1 MLDEL
6 LQKGYG
12 LGSGISLFIAVNI
25 CGAFL
30 MAGFSAEHINVG
42 EGKDN
47 FEYEGCIFALLHNV
61 FSKQN
66 KLAGVLSA
74 FSRLNGPNI
83 YRLIVTIGLVF
94 GAVYVQQYRLEI
106 KLSSRKMRG
115 FRQPYPIKLIY
126 ASNIC
131 LIVYSVVVANI
142 YNFSQITSSF
152 FPGNFLFGIIGK
164 WGKDNNFNKAP
175 TGGFAYYLSP
185 NHGLANALMDPF
197 HTAIYAVFLLFI
209 CVQVSKLWIDIS
221 GNNAKDVAKQ
231 FSDQELSI
239 EGMREESMS
248 KLLNNYIP
256 TAAGLGGAVLAAM
269 CIGGD
274 LVGVCG
280 SGVGVMLAV
289 TICYQYFEEF
299 AREQ

>member
-1 MLDEL
+1 
-6 LQKGYG
+6 
-12 LGSGISLFIAVNI
+12 
-25 CGAFL
+25 
-30 MAGFSAEHINVG
+30 
-42 EGKDN
+42 
-47 FEYEGCIFALLHNV
+47 
-61 FSKQN
+61 
-66 KLAGVLSA
+66 
-74 FSRLNGPNI
+74 
-83 YRLIVTIGLVF
+83 
-94 GAVYVQQYRLEI
+94 
-106 KLSSRKMRG
+106 
-115 FRQPYPIKLIY
+115 
-126 ASNIC
+126 
-131 LIVYSVVVANI
+131 
-142 YNFSQITSSF
+142 
-152 FPGNFLFGIIGK
+152 
-164 WGKDNNFNKAP
+164 
-175 TGGFAYYLSP
+175 
-185 NHGLANALMDPF
+185 MDPF
-197 HTAIYAVFLLFI
+197 HTAIYAVFLLVI

>member
-1 MLDEL
+1 
-6 LQKGYG
+6 
-12 LGSGISLFIAVNI
+12 
-25 CGAFL
+25 
-30 MAGFSAEHINVG
+30 
-42 EGKDN
+42 
-47 FEYEGCIFALLHNV
+47 LLHNL

-83 YRLIVTIGLVF
+83 YRLVVTIGLVF
-94 GAVYVQQYRLEI
+94 AAVYVQQYRLEI

-131 LIVYSVVVANI
+131 LVVYTVIVANVYTI
-142 YNFSQITSSF
+142 SQITASY
-152 FPGNFLFGIIGK
+152 FPGNFLFGLIGK
-164 WGKDNNFNKAP
+164 WGNDNNFNKAP
-175 TGGFAYYLSP
+175 TGGLAYYLSP
-185 NHGLANALMDPF
+185 NNGLYNVLTDPI
-197 HTAIYAVFLLFI
+197 HTAIYVAFLMFVS
-209 CVQVSKLWIDIS
+209 VQVSKLWIDIS

-231 FSDQELSI
+231 FGDQELSI

-256 TAAGLGGAVLAAM
+256 TAAGLGGAVLAGMA
-269 CIGGD
+269 IGGD
-274 LVGVCG
+274 VVGVCG